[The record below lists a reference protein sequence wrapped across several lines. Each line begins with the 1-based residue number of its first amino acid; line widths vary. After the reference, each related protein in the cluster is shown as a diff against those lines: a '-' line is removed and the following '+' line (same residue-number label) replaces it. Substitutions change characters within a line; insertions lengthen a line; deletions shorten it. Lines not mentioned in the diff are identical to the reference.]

1 MIPVERSIHG
11 SGALGKSWRARPRLP
26 PWRIAGCALSGTLS
40 PMFFALAFLSLLIER
55 LVGYPDWLFKRIGH
69 PVTWIGS
76 LIAFLDRKWNREHDS
91 FSRSKGFGVI
101 ALAVFLGSTVLIA
114 SLLQSALL
122 WLPLGL
128 ILVAVL
134 GASLPAQKSL
144 EQHVQAVAVAL
155 ERDGIEGGRKAVSMI
170 VGRDPE
176 TLDEAAVCRAA
187 IESLAENF
195 SDGIVAPSLWL
206 GLLGLPGGT
215 GYKAINTADSMIGH
229 RSPRHEAFGW
239 ASARL
244 DDLVNLPA
252 SRLTALLFVL
262 AAFFVKGASPR
273 QGLQAIF
280 RDARHHRSPN
290 AGWPEAAMAGA
301 LGFALAGPRSYGRQ
315 MIEARF
321 MGEGGRRDLNAA
333 DIRRALKLT
342 RIADA
347 MLIALFGI
355 LALAIVL

>member
-1 MIPVERSIHG
+1 M
-11 SGALGKSWRARPRLP
+11 GAA
-26 PWRIAGCALSGTLS
+26 ALTC
-40 PMFFALAFLSLLIER
+40 
-55 LVGYPDWLFKRIGH
+55 
-69 PVTWIGS
+69 
-76 LIAFLDRKWNREHDS
+76 
-91 FSRSKGFGVI
+91 
-101 ALAVFLGSTVLIA
+101 FLGLTVLIA
-114 SLLQSALL
+114 MALQSSLL
-122 WLPLGL
+122 WLPFGL
-128 ILVAVL
+128 IMVAVL

-144 EQHVQAVAVAL
+144 EQHVEAVAL
-155 ERDGIEGGRKAVSMI
+155 ALEHEGIEGGRKAVSMI

-206 GLLGLPGGT
+206 GLLGLAGGA

-252 SRLTALLFVL
+252 SRLTGLLFVL
-262 AAFFVKGASPR
+262 AAVFVKGASPR
-273 QGLQAIF
+273 NGLRSIG

-290 AGWPEAAMAGA
+290 AGWPEAALAGA
-301 LGFALAGPRSYGRQ
+301 LGFALAGPRSYGGQ

-321 MGEGGRRDLNAA
+321 MGEGGRRDLTAA
-333 DIRRALKLT
+333 DIRQALKLA

-347 MLIALFGI
+347 LLIGLFGALALIIAL
-355 LALAIVL
+355 